1 MGDTGGRA
9 GVPKKASRTYRIAVC
24 QFEPVFLNKE
34 ANLEKMESMTR
45 TAALDG
51 ARLVIF
57 PECCV
62 TGYGT
67 GDHVRD
73 MARLADVAIGPGRG
87 RAVRRMEALAREL
100 DVYLVFGL
108 PERVDEIT
116 YNSAVCVRPDAG
128 VVGSAR
134 KLHLWDADAEV
145 FASGQGFAVWDGP
158 LGRVGSLVCYD
169 LEFPEAARSLALMG
183 AHLLAV
189 STANMRP
196 WEEFQRVYV
205 RARAMENSLFVAL
218 CNCVGR
224 SEATEFFGG
233 SVIVDPYGHILAEA
247 GDAEAVLVA
256 DIDLELID
264 KATRD
269 LDYIHKRREDLYGW
283 TCSPSAGANAP
294 HPTKI
299 GEVMTGVVT

>member
-1 MGDTGGRA
+1 MGDTGDRA
-9 GVPKKASRTYRIAVC
+9 GVTKKASGTYRVAAC

-34 ANLEKMESMTR
+34 TNLEKMETMAR
-45 TAALDG
+45 RAALDG
-51 ARLVIF
+51 AELVVF

-73 MARLADVAIGPGRG
+73 MAQLGEVAMGPGRG
-87 RAVRRMEALAREL
+87 EAVRRIEALAREL
-100 DVYLVFGL
+100 GIDLIFGL

-116 YNSAVCVRPDAG
+116 YNSAVYVRPEVG
-128 VVGSAR
+128 VVGSVH
-134 KLHLWDADAEV
+134 KLHLWDAEAEV
-145 FASGQGFAVWDGP
+145 FAPGQDFAVWAGP

-183 AHLLAV
+183 ADLLAV

-224 SEATEFFGG
+224 SETTEFFGG
-233 SVIVDPYGHILAEA
+233 SVIVDPYGRILAEA

-256 DIDLELID
+256 DIDLELINR
-264 KATRD
+264 ATRD
-269 LDYIHKRREDLYGW
+269 LDYIQKRREDIYGW
-283 TCSPSAGANAP
+283 TCSPSP
-294 HPTKI
+294 HK
-299 GEVMTGVVT
+299 GR

>member
-1 MGDTGGRA
+1 MGDTGERA
-9 GVPKKASRTYRIAVC
+9 VVTKKASGTYRVAVC
-24 QFEPVFLNKE
+24 QFGPVFLNKE
-34 ANLEKMESMTR
+34 ANLEKMENMAR
-45 TAALDG
+45 RAALDG
-51 ARLVIF
+51 ARLVVF

-67 GDHVRD
+67 GNHVRE
-73 MARLADVAIGPGRG
+73 MARLAEVTIGPGKG
-87 RAVRRMEALAREL
+87 EAVRRMEALAREL

-116 YNSAVCVRPDAG
+116 YNSAVYVRPDAG
-128 VVGSAR
+128 VVGSAH

-145 FASGQGFAVWDGP
+145 FSSGQGFAVWDGP

-169 LEFPEAARSLALMG
+169 LEFPEAGRSLALMG

-189 STANMRP
+189 TTANMRP

-233 SVIVDPYGHILAEA
+233 SIIVDPYGHILGEA
-247 GDAEAVLVA
+247 DDAEALLVA
-256 DIDLELID
+256 DIDLDLID

-269 LDYIHKRREDLYGW
+269 LDYIRKRREDLYGW
-283 TCSPSAGANAP
+283 TCSPSAGTNALP
-294 HPTKI
+294 PRKAP
-299 GEVMTGVVT
+299 